1 MTEKNRKPLRELTVI
16 GLSCLAV
23 VACSPQQ
30 GEFGDQFFPHAKWE
44 QIPPAPE
51 NMVEVVTLRH
61 VVAFPGNQAGL
72 DVGQRAFLDDFIRG
86 NRINARDQIVVQ
98 AGAADSGRMT
108 MGRLAAVKNEFA
120 QYGLVASEAPATPEA
135 GRLASDEVAVLV
147 TRAVVI
153 PPDCSVPQ
161 PEPTLRPEQKFGC
174 HVNAALGMMV
184 ADPLDLVEGRELG
197 PADGEQA
204 SGAFRRYREDKVK
217 EINKEETTN

>member
-1 MTEKNRKPLRELTVI
+1 MTDKNRMPVRELTVI
-16 GLSCLAV
+16 GISCLAL

-30 GEFGDQFFPHAKWE
+30 GDFGDQFFPHAKWE
-44 QIPPAPE
+44 QIPPSPD

-61 VVAFPGNQAGL
+61 VVAFPGTQVGL
-72 DVGQRAFLDDFIRG
+72 DVNERTSLDDFIRS
-86 NRINARDQIVVQ
+86 NRINARDQIELQVG
-98 AGAADSGRMT
+98 AGESGRT
-108 MGRLAAVKNEFA
+108 AMGRLSAVKNEFA
-120 QYGLVASEAPATPEA
+120 QHGLVASEAGTPATGP
-135 GRLASDEVAVLV
+135 LANDEVAVMV

-161 PEPTLRPEQKFGC
+161 PEPTLRPDHKFGC
-174 HVNAALGMMV
+174 HVNSALGMMV

-204 SGAFRRYREDKVK
+204 SGALRRYREDNIK

>member
-1 MTEKNRKPLRELTVI
+1 MTDKIRMPLRELTVI
-16 GLSCLAV
+16 GLSSLAI

-44 QIPPAPE
+44 QIPPSPE

-61 VVAFPGNQAGL
+61 VVAFPGSQAGL
-72 DVGQRAFLDDFIRG
+72 DPSQRASLDDFIRG
-86 NRINARDQIVVQ
+86 NRISARDQIVVQ
-98 AGAADSGRMT
+98 AGAADGGRTT
-108 MGRLAAVKNEFA
+108 MGRLSAVKNEFA
-120 QYGLVASEAPATPEA
+120 QFGLVASESEAPPDG
-135 GRLASDEVAVLV
+135 GRLASDEVAVMV

-204 SGAFRRYREDKVK
+204 SGALRRYREDKVK
-217 EINKEETTN
+217 EITKEDTTK